1 MGSMPYR
8 ISLLI
13 CVLFLLHLTKVNSSE
28 NNLVDIVDIWF
39 SKSIGIWEKEERY
52 GYYKALVLRKKSR
65 EHSKDVVQIF
75 ITEMDIKKNTESIIQ
90 KIMLD
95 SPGIKGYISDI
106 QLKIIQLNRLVVS
119 LDIIMNGMND
129 LILKEVYI
137 IDLTGK
143 TKKLVSADYR
153 DIYK

>member
-1 MGSMPYR
+1 MPYR